1 MPEMTTIHEL
11 PLKFHNDLMNEIAP
25 FRSRLDK
32 GFESYLVKCKGKP
45 KSAGLPLQEYV
56 RWINPDRVNI
66 SKFFTPGNIS
76 IMLSTHLAYMW
87 QFSKSQMNFDD
98 IVLRNLIATETPE
111 VVPNEILKRLPY
123 WVQWI
128 TTPIDISPSTK
139 PSTGRDLSTQFSG
152 AFVGYTTIGGVP
164 SLGIAAP
171 FTIADKSAMRTSL
184 VTATT
189 YIPLEGDNRLVSL
202 ETLNCHILNTSEDVT
217 EEESYS
223 LLVNVIQFVTKLINC
238 VIYVCS
244 QEEPLAR
251 EGIVRD
257 KPKRVGQSYKLS
269 PATEVR
275 ALNIGQELVQTLK
288 EYEESA
294 GRTFNGRRPHV
305 RCGHY
310 HHYWTGPRSGS
321 QKLICKWLPPC
332 VVRGIAVE

>member
-1 MPEMTTIHEL
+1 MTTAQEL
-11 PLKFHNDLMNEIAP
+11 PLKFHNDLMNEIGP

-32 GFESYLVKCKGKP
+32 GFEEYLIKCKGKP
-45 KSAGLPLQEYV
+45 KSSGLPLHEYM
-56 RWINPDRVNI
+56 RWLNPNRVNMER
-66 SKFFTPGNIS
+66 FNTPSNTS
-76 IMLSTHLAYMW
+76 IMLSAHLVYMW
-87 QFSKSQMNFDD
+87 QFSKSRMHFDD
-98 IVLRNLIATETPE
+98 IVLRNLIETETPE
-111 VVPNEILKRLPY
+111 FVPNEILKRLPY
-123 WVQWI
+123 WSQWI
-128 TTPIDISPSTK
+128 ELPINIDPMLTSDK
-139 PSTGRDLSTQFSG
+139 GRDLTTLFSG

-171 FTIADKSAMRTSL
+171 CTIADTSAMRTSL
-184 VTATT
+184 VTITAH
-189 YIPLEGDNRLVSL
+189 IPLEGENRVVNLD
-202 ETLNCHILNTSEDVT
+202 TLHCHILNTSEDVT
-217 EEESYS
+217 EEESQS
-223 LLVNVIQFVTKLINC
+223 LLAIALQFVTKFLSC